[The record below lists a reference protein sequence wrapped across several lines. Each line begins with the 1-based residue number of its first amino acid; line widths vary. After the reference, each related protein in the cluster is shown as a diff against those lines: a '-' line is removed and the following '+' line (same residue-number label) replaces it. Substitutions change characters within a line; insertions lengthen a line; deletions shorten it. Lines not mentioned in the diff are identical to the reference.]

1 MERKYI
7 GGKNEERYR
16 YLWEQSKRSNID
28 VTKVPEVKEK
38 GGAEKVH
45 EEITAKNFSNS
56 AKDISMKIKKL
67 H

>member
-1 MERKYI
+1 MI
-7 GGKNEERYR
+7 SSNKNYAYR
-16 YLWEQSKRSNID
+16 LGR
-28 VTKVPEVKEK
+28 T
-38 GGAEKVH
+38 EKVH